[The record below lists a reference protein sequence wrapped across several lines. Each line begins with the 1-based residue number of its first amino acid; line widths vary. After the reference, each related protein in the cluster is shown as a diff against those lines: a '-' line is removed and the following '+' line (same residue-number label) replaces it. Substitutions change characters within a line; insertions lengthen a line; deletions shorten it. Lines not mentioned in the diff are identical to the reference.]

1 MKRLLRNTFWYFVV
15 SLASIIAYHALMVL
29 GADPPVVFG
38 GIAALDVA
46 LSAGIATL
54 RERVRF

>member
-1 MKRLLRNTFWYFVV
+1 MKRLLRNVFWYWVV
-15 SLASIIAYHALMVL
+15 SWVSIIAYHALMVL
-29 GADPPVVFG
+29 GAEPPVIFG